1 MTSRYGRLSPSCAS
15 APINS
20 TNAPGSRRL
29 NATSL
34 NRIRHWFTRMHRK
47 DINGLMLV
55 RYRDGWCDVRQTIP
69 NSAQLQVEQSPVA

>member
-1 MTSRYGRLSPSCAS
+1 
-15 APINS
+15 
-20 TNAPGSRRL
+20 
-29 NATSL
+29 
-34 NRIRHWFTRMHRK
+34 MHRK